1 MIVKCNKCGTEMEL
15 PAAMCKDGLHF
26 SCCQCSSRF
35 SYFNGRIYELKK
47 PDRIPLPGGWKN
59 HIKSRVRK
67 LARLGI
73 GLKMIFLLAF
83 TVMFVIGIGIAAFI
97 SLTSTTA
104 GKLYIGRKFAMEDYN
119 INDVS
124 NAPKSENY
132 SSKTE
137 SEKLLEDCTVIIRG
151 RTVPKP
157 FDFHSMKISF
167 SPKSKTIYS
176 VSGIIK
182 KNKGVFVE
190 EEAIK
195 NAIVQCMKFVNDE
208 VGEKPIESESIFN
221 ESWLFCK
228 WETSTVIALV
238 VSGRYAGEIRMN
250 IFSPRLY
257 SKAFNECPTGVS
269 DEKVINDKWNAMY
282 RDIERRKNYHFK
294 ERMWYLEQLS
304 RNNLQEHSFQ
314 HTEKDGQHSFFL
326 CLFSTDIRR
335 SEITII
341 ETAFGMI
348 ICEGIET
355 SYAKQLMDAR
365 KKMFAVDGK

>member
-15 PAAMCKDGLHF
+15 PDAMRKDGLHF

-35 SYFNGRIYELKK
+35 SYFNGRIFELKK
-47 PDRIPLPGGWKN
+47 PDRIPLPGGRKN

-124 NAPKSENY
+124 KAPRSENY
-132 SSKTE
+132 SKKTA
-137 SEKLLEDCTVIIRG
+137 SEKLLEDCRVIIRG

-157 FDFHSMKISF
+157 FDFLTISF

-176 VSGIIK
+176 VSGIFK
-182 KNKGVFVE
+182 KAMGVFVE
-190 EEAIK
+190 DETIK
-195 NAIVQCMKFVNDE
+195 NAIVQCVKFVNDE
-208 VGEKPIESESIFN
+208 MGVDPQEHKIDESSVYCD
-221 ESWLFCK
+221 WK
-228 WETSTVIALV
+228 TSKAVAAV
-238 VSGRYAGEIRMN
+238 FGGRSGDRIQMV
-250 IFSPRLY
+250 IFSTSLHPEE
-257 SKAFNECPTGVS
+257 ECPTGVS
-269 DEKVINDKWNAMY
+269 DNRIINDRWDAMY
-282 RDIERRKNYHFK
+282 RKCEQRLNSHFK
-294 ERMWYLEQLS
+294 ERIWYIEQLS

-326 CLFSTDIRR
+326 CLFSTDMRR
-335 SEITII
+335 SEITIM

>member
-1 MIVKCNKCGTEMEL
+1 M
-15 PAAMCKDGLHF
+15 
-26 SCCQCSSRF
+26 
-35 SYFNGRIYELKK
+35 
-47 PDRIPLPGGWKN
+47 
-59 HIKSRVRK
+59 
-67 LARLGI
+67 
-73 GLKMIFLLAF
+73 
-83 TVMFVIGIGIAAFI
+83 
-97 SLTSTTA
+97 
-104 GKLYIGRKFAMEDYN
+104 
-119 INDVS
+119 
-124 NAPKSENY
+124 
-132 SSKTE
+132 
-137 SEKLLEDCTVIIRG
+137 
-151 RTVPKP
+151 
-157 FDFHSMKISF
+157 
-167 SPKSKTIYS
+167 
-176 VSGIIK
+176 
-182 KNKGVFVE
+182 
-190 EEAIK
+190 
-195 NAIVQCMKFVNDE
+195 
-208 VGEKPIESESIFN
+208 
-221 ESWLFCK
+221 
-228 WETSTVIALV
+228 IALV

>member
-15 PAAMCKDGLHF
+15 PDAMRKDGLHF

-35 SYFNGRIYELKK
+35 SYFNGRIFELKK

-104 GKLYIGRKFAMEDYN
+104 GKLYIGRKFAVEDYN

-151 RTVPKP
+151 RTVPNP

-208 VGEKPIESESIFN
+208 VGENP
-221 ESWLFCK
+221 
-228 WETSTVIALV
+228 
-238 VSGRYAGEIRMN
+238 
-250 IFSPRLY
+250 
-257 SKAFNECPTGVS
+257 
-269 DEKVINDKWNAMY
+269 
-282 RDIERRKNYHFK
+282 
-294 ERMWYLEQLS
+294 
-304 RNNLQEHSFQ
+304 
-314 HTEKDGQHSFFL
+314 
-326 CLFSTDIRR
+326 
-335 SEITII
+335 
-341 ETAFGMI
+341 
-348 ICEGIET
+348 
-355 SYAKQLMDAR
+355 
-365 KKMFAVDGK
+365 